1 MSCSLAKYVGYLP
14 QDSILFHG
22 TIRDNISRFQA
33 FTGTPAAEIDEKVI
47 TAAQAAG
54 AHEMI
59 LRLPKGYDSMLGVGG
74 RGLSSGQSQRIAFA
88 RAIYGEPAMVVLD
101 EPNAH
106 LDAEGEGALMR
117 TLLGLKARGAAV
129 LLVAHRT
136 GILNAADKMIVLR
149 DGAIEMF
156 GPRDE
161 VAARLQAQE
170 KGARPGP
177 RPTVVSGG

>member
-1 MSCSLAKYVGYLP
+1 MIA
-14 QDSILFHG
+14 
-22 TIRDNISRFQA
+22 
-33 FTGTPAAEIDEKVI
+33 
-47 TAAQAAG
+47 AAQAAG

-59 LRLPKGYDSMLGVGG
+59 LRLPKGYDSMLGMGG

-88 RAIYGEPAMVVLD
+88 RAIYGEPAMIVLD

-117 TLLGLKARGAAV
+117 TLLDLKARGAAV

-136 GILNAADKMIVLR
+136 GILNAADKMVVIR
-149 DGAIEMF
+149 DGVIEMF

-161 VAARLQAQE
+161 VVARLQAQE
-170 KGARPGP
+170 KGSGRGP
-177 RPTVVSGG
+177 RPTVVSAG